1 MGFRALYNAKLM
13 HANPT
18 IPTTAATTGI
28 FMIYNA
34 TQFTNNTA
42 PTTPAR
48 LCCVVFVGG
57 LSFSS
62 VVKHSSIS
70 AGFGSCSL
78 VSLSTEVGSTVFS
91 ICASSLLSFIG

>member
-1 MGFRALYNAKLM
+1 MILYSAKPI

-42 PTTPAR
+42 PTLPNMIAC
-48 LCCVVFVGG
+48 LCCSAFADRFLSAASPLKHGSAEDG
-57 LSFSS
+57 LS
-62 VVKHSSIS
+62 
-70 AGFGSCSL
+70 A
-78 VSLSTEVGSTVFS
+78 LSTEVGSTVVSTCAFS
-91 ICASSLLSFIG
+91 LFSHIG